1 MKGANSLSRQI
12 ILSMSAVVLCVI
24 TLAIVGTYVFY
35 GLLWSFAPLSDA
47 EMDEWLP
54 SGMEWAWMSLIT
66 CVSLGV
72 GVAAA
77 IKLSRRILMPL
88 NSVAASLRRLADGDL
103 DARAVAPDQS
113 LGEAALLVDDFN
125 SMANRLKRM
134 AEEQAFWNAAIAH
147 ELRTP
152 LTILRGRLQGLAEG
166 VFEPDTAQFYSLLT
180 QVEGLTRLVEDLR
193 VVGLGDSGYLKLEPD
208 YADLAADLEAEA
220 RLFESSLRSAG
231 FVLHLDL
238 LKGPICCDRARIRQA
253 LLALLDNIRRHATP
267 GNVWVQ
273 LGSQHSRNFLRV
285 TDEGPGV
292 DDAFATH
299 IFDAFQRGESSR
311 SRAQGGSG
319 LGLAV
324 VRAIAIAHGG
334 TVSCRTSINGGT
346 VFELSWPTT
355 TQSLD
360 TYTES
365 TEV

>member
-1 MKGANSLSRQI
+1 
-12 ILSMSAVVLCVI
+12 
-24 TLAIVGTYVFY
+24 
-35 GLLWSFAPLSDA
+35 
-47 EMDEWLP
+47 
-54 SGMEWAWMSLIT
+54 
-66 CVSLGV
+66 
-72 GVAAA
+72 
-77 IKLSRRILMPL
+77 
-88 NSVAASLRRLADGDL
+88 
-103 DARAVAPDQS
+103 
-113 LGEAALLVDDFN
+113 
-125 SMANRLKRM
+125 
-134 AEEQAFWNAAIAH
+134 
-147 ELRTP
+147 
-152 LTILRGRLQGLAEG
+152 
-166 VFEPDTAQFYSLLT
+166 
-180 QVEGLTRLVEDLR
+180 

-208 YADLAADLEAEA
+208 YADLATDLEAEA

-238 LKGPICCDRARIRQA
+238 LKGPIRCDRARIRQA

-292 DDAFATH
+292 DDAFATY

-360 TYTES
+360 TDTES